1 MKNNLI
7 CNYCNFEM
15 TNCEVWILKNIPN
28 FTNRSL
34 TFGYCPVC
42 NMPNIALTETRI
54 SDNKI
59 FVNKTIKGADAV
71 KTLAREKRRIIS
83 RLFKLT
89 KQELTGFI
97 YGINK
102 EINHK
107 KITKIKQ
114 YSCDLKSNSKAK
126 CKEIV
131 LRNKEN

>member
-1 MKNNLI
+1 MNNNLI
-7 CNYCNFEM
+7 CNYCNFEI

-42 NMPNIALTETRI
+42 HMPNLLLAETRL
-54 SDNKI
+54 SDNKTFI
-59 FVNKTIKGADAV
+59 DKNIKGADAV

-83 RLFKLT
+83 KLFKLT

-102 EINHK
+102 EIKHK

-114 YSCDLKSNSKAK
+114 YSCDLKSSNKQK
-126 CKEIV
+126 CKEIISK
-131 LRNKEN
+131 NKEN